1 MGSFSPLQ
9 IVLIIVAAMSVLAII
24 LTLLRNRSTFSGY
37 EEIQGDVRQI
47 SSAMGGEFFRDGD
60 DLVINGN
67 YQNRPVVIRFS
78 NAENTPGL
86 NMRMQAPTTFTLT
99 VFPAGERVG
108 EAARVAVR
116 TADDQFDA
124 RFQTRSDQPTQAKMF
139 LDRPTTTLLQ
149 RLMCSK
155 NTFLSLGGSALE
167 LSELVIPSSAG
178 PHVMEHLKQFLKV
191 DEALKAMPGAD
202 TVKVVPLKRER
213 HLAGRA
219 AIAIGAAVALMSIF
233 AATRVP
239 SRATGP
245 VAPPLPAGVLPVDA
259 ASIPEINSYR
269 VASETDYDTA
279 ALGWMQGNRL
289 EAQGRMPADFS
300 GTGHGRDVAY
310 FLIGPQ
316 GERRVVFL
324 SEGVSRYDA
333 IFPSLAAVAVIPK
346 DELNRIE
353 WVRGQGP
360 TNVSGDGLLV
370 IRNGNDPASAMVL
383 LLNGT
388 QVISFAPA
396 NYQNIVLQ

>member
-1 MGSFSPLQ
+1 MGSLSPLQ
-9 IVLIIVAAMSVLAII
+9 IVLIIIAGLSALAVI

-37 EEIQGDVRQI
+37 EEIQSDVRQI
-47 SSAMGGEFFRDGD
+47 ASGMGGEFFRDGD

-86 NMRMQAPTTFTLT
+86 NMRMQAPTTFTMT
-99 VFPAGERVG
+99 VFPTGERAA
-108 EAARVAVR
+108 EAARVPVR

-139 LDRPTTTLLQ
+139 LDRPTTSLLQ

-155 NTFLSLGGSALE
+155 NTFLSVGGSALE
-167 LSELVIPSSAG
+167 LSELIIPASAG
-178 PHVMEHLKQFLKV
+178 QHVMDHLKQFLRM

-239 SRATGP
+239 SRAT
-245 VAPPLPAGVLPVDA
+245 APSAPQLPAGVLPVDA
-259 ASIPEINSYR
+259 AAIPEISSYR
-269 VASETDYDTA
+269 LATEADFDTN
-279 ALGWMQGNRL
+279 ALGWLQGNRL
-289 EAQGRMPADFS
+289 DAQGRMPADFS

-310 FLIGPQ
+310 FLIGPK
-316 GERRVVFL
+316 GERRIVL
-324 SEGVSRYDA
+324 LNEGVSRYDA
-333 IFPSLAAVAVIPK
+333 ILPSVAAVSVIPK
-346 DELNRIE
+346 DQLSRIE
-353 WVRGQGP
+353 WFRGQGP
-360 TNVSGDGLLV
+360 ANASGDGLLV
-370 IRNGNDPASAMVL
+370 IRNANDPASALVL
-383 LLNGT
+383 LLNDN

-396 NYQNIVLQ
+396 NYENIVLQ